1 MDGIKKPVVS
11 VTRNR
16 DISKAVHAA
25 LDKIEIPNLSRKTVL
40 LKPNVS
46 REVDPKLGIN
56 TNPEVV
62 EAISQPSFS
71 SSCFL
76 PASVNYRLP
85 YPPCKFNK
93 ALSPLRHTLDKGM
106 PLE

>member
-1 MDGIKKPVVS
+1 MDGTKKPVVS

-62 EAISQPSFS
+62 EAIF
-71 SSCFL
+71 
-76 PASVNYRLP
+76 NYLKDRYEAKYLIGDSP
-85 YPPCKFNK
+85 IINTDTYKAFEQSGYKNLLKNNK
-93 ALSPLRHTLDKGM
+93 GYG
-106 PLE
+106 